1 MAPPLR
7 AFWGVWV
14 VPEVTAGHSSWVPGH
29 PLRLPLQA
37 VTMAPRDL
45 SPPPS
50 NSFSRDTAGS
60 SSRVCRRGHPPHCPW
75 RGPQALEHPPR
86 ALSLARGTCR
96 GHLART
102 RRGGRQASG
111 TAGGAPG
118 GPLAPGRVCLQAWTV
133 RNPSP
138 QPLRSVCCSAAK
150 GLGTSSETPVSWFPA
165 APRMR
170 GPGNAFPR

>member
-75 RGPQALEHPPR
+75 RGPQALGHPPR
-86 ALSLARGTCR
+86 SLSLARGTCR
-96 GHLART
+96 VHAGDTRLGHDAGEGKLQELREELRAGHWPRAGSACRPGRSATPAPNLCTLFAVQLRRALGHLRK
-102 RRGGRQASG
+102 RPFRGFLLL
-111 TAGGAPG
+111 
-118 GPLAPGRVCLQAWTV
+118 LA
-133 RNPSP
+133 
-138 QPLRSVCCSAAK
+138 
-150 GLGTSSETPVSWFPA
+150 
-165 APRMR
+165 
-170 GPGNAFPR
+170 